1 MKMPGKPYPHLDLA
15 AIRARLA
22 SSRGRT
28 YWRSLEELA
37 ESDGFQEMLEREFP
51 RQAAEWPDDPA
62 GRRQFLKVMGASLAL
77 AGLSACTRQPT
88 ETIMPYVR
96 QPEEVIPGKPLFF
109 ATAVP
114 HTAIAMGVLV
124 ESHLGRPTKVEGNPE
139 HPASLG
145 ATDTLAQASVL
156 DLYDPDR
163 SQTLTYLGDIRP
175 WSGFLGAAREAL
187 ALQVPKA
194 GAGLRFLTG
203 ATTSPTLADQFRTV
217 LQKFPAAKWHRY
229 EPIGRHATLTGARQA
244 FGQPVHTYYQL
255 ANADVILSLDADF
268 LGSGPA
274 GVRYAADF
282 ASRRRVRGS
291 QTAMNRLYVV
301 ESAATP
307 TGAKADHRLPL
318 RASDIE
324 AFAAAVA
331 AGVGAK
337 GVDTSAGAA
346 MTGGPHAKWIAALV
360 KDLQQHPGASVV
372 MPGIHQSPA
381 VHVLA
386 QAINIALGNV
396 GKTVIHTDSLD
407 PNPVDDFDSL
417 HELVSDMEA
426 GKVDMLVIV
435 GGNPVYNAPV
445 DFAFAQRMSKV
456 KLRIHMGLYAD
467 ETSEFCQ
474 WHIPEAHFL
483 ETWSDARGFD
493 GTATIMQPLIMP
505 LYFGRSV
512 HELLA
517 AFGDTPNQT
526 PYEIVKGYWNRQHPG
541 PDFEDW
547 WRKAVHD
554 GIVPNTALPARQV
567 TFKGSAA
574 APAKATQAQGFEIV
588 FRPDPHIFD
597 GRFANNGWL
606 QELPKPMTTL
616 TWDNAAIISPRTAER
631 LNLQNEDLVEL
642 EYRERKVR
650 APIWIQPGQPD
661 DSVTVHLGFGRT
673 RAGRVG
679 NGVGFNAYLL
689 RTSGAPLFDSGLE
702 IVKLGS
708 KFPLAMTQNQHL
720 MEGRAIA
727 ISGNIEEYRTNPAF
741 AKERAEEPPK
751 ELTLYPGFK
760 YDGYAWGM
768 AIDQT
773 ACVGCN
779 ACMIACQAENNISVV
794 GKEQVLMRRAMHWI
808 RVDSYYQGSLDN
820 PEVLFQPLPCMQ
832 CENAPCEL
840 VCPVQA
846 TNHSSEGLNDMVY
859 NRCVG
864 TRYCSNNCPYKVRRF
879 NFFLYADWNTPT
891 LKMQRNPDVS
901 VRSRGVMEKCTYCV
915 QRINEAK
922 IDAEKEGRSVR
933 DGEIQ
938 TACQQVC
945 PAQAI
950 VFGDIN
956 DPSSRVSK
964 LKAEKLNYSL
974 LADLNTRPRTT
985 YLAGLRNPNPEIENS

>member
-1 MKMPGKPYPHLDLA
+1 MKMPGNPYSHLDLA

-22 SSRGRT
+22 SSRGRN

-37 ESDGFQEMLEREFP
+37 GSEGFQELLEREFP
-51 RQAAEWPDDPA
+51 RHAAEWRDDAA
-62 GRRQFLKVMGASLAL
+62 GRRNFLKVMGASLAL

-96 QPEEVIPGKPLFF
+96 QPEEVVPGKPLFF

-114 HTAIAMGVLV
+114 HAAVAIGVLV
-124 ESHLGRPTKVEGNPE
+124 ESHLGRPTKVEGNPD

-145 ATDTLAQASVL
+145 ASDVLTQASVL

-187 ALQVPKA
+187 ALQVPKG

-217 LQKFPAAKWHRY
+217 LQKLPAAKWHRY
-229 EPIGRHATLTGARQA
+229 EPVGRHASLAGARQA
-244 FGQPVHTYYQL
+244 FGEPVHTYYQIV
-255 ANADVILSLDADF
+255 NASVILSLDADF
-268 LGSGPA
+268 LCSGPA
-274 GVRYAADF
+274 SVRYAADF
-282 ASRRRVRGS
+282 ASRRRVRGN

-301 ESAATP
+301 ESTATP
-307 TGAKADHRLPL
+307 TGAKADHRLPM

-337 GVDTSAGAA
+337 GVDTSASNQ
-346 MTGGPHAKWIAALV
+346 MSGGPHAKWIAALV
-360 KDLQQHPGASVV
+360 KDLRQHQGASVV
-372 MPGIHQSPA
+372 IPGDHQSPA

-386 QAINIALGNV
+386 HAINIALGNV

-407 PNPVDDFDSL
+407 PNPVDDFESL
-417 HELVSDMEA
+417 RELVQDMDT

-435 GGNPVYNAPV
+435 GGNPVYDAPA

-456 KLRIHMGLYAD
+456 KLRIHSGLYAD
-467 ETSEFCQ
+467 ETSELCQ
-474 WHIPEAHFL
+474 WHIPQAHFL
-483 ETWSDARGFD
+483 ETWSDARAFD
-493 GTATIMQPLIMP
+493 GTVTIMQPLILP

-526 PYEIVKGYWNRQHPG
+526 PYEIVKGYWNRQRPG

-567 TFKGSAA
+567 TFKGAA
-574 APAKATQAQGFEIV
+574 APAAKPAQAQGFEIV

-606 QELPKPMTTL
+606 QELPKPLTTL
-616 TWDNAAIISPRTAER
+616 TWDNAAIIGPRMAER
-631 LNLQNEDLVEL
+631 LSLQNEDVVEL
-642 EYRERKVR
+642 EYRGRKVR

-661 DSVTVHLGFGRT
+661 NSVTVHLGFGRT

-679 NGVGFNAYLL
+679 NGVGFNAYTL

-702 IVKLGS
+702 IIKLRS
-708 KFPLAMTQNQHL
+708 KFPLATTQNQHL
-720 MEGRAIA
+720 MEGRPIV
-727 ISGNIEEYRTNPAF
+727 ISGNIEEYRKNPHF
-741 AKERAEEPPK
+741 AKELAEEPPK
-751 ELTLYPGFK
+751 ELTIYPGFQ
-760 YDGYAWGM
+760 YEGYAWGM

-779 ACMIACQAENNISVV
+779 ACMIACQAENNIPVV
-794 GKEQVLMRRAMHWI
+794 GKEQVLMRRSMHWI
-808 RVDSYYQGSLDN
+808 RVDSYYQGGMDN
-820 PEVLFQPLPCMQ
+820 PETHFQPLPCMH

-879 NFFLYADWNTPT
+879 NFFLYSDWNTPS
-891 LKMQRNPDVS
+891 LKLQRNPDVS

-922 IDAEKEGRSVR
+922 IDAEKENRRVH

-956 DPSSRVSK
+956 DPSSRVAK
-964 LKAEKLNYSL
+964 LKAEQLNYPL
-974 LADLNTRPRTT
+974 LAELNTRPRTT
-985 YLAGLRNPNPEIENS
+985 YLAALRNPNPEIENA

>member
-1 MKMPGKPYPHLDLA
+1 MRMPGKPYPHLDLA
-15 AIRARLA
+15 TIRARLA
-22 SSRGRT
+22 ASRGKN

-37 ESDGFQEMLEREFP
+37 ESEGFQELLEREFP
-51 RQAAEWPDDPA
+51 RHAAEWRDDAA

-96 QPEEVIPGKPLFF
+96 QPEEVIPGRPLFF

-114 HTAIAMGVLV
+114 HAAIAMGVLV

-145 ATDTLAQASVL
+145 ATDAMAQASVL

-187 ALQVPKA
+187 ASQTA
-194 GAGLRFLTG
+194 NGGAGLRFLTG

-217 LQKFPAAKWHRY
+217 LKKFPAAKWHRY
-229 EPIGRHATLTGARQA
+229 EPVGRHASLAGARQA
-244 FGQPVHTYYQL
+244 FGEPVHTYYRI
-255 ANADVILSLDADF
+255 ANANVILSLDADF
-268 LGSGPA
+268 LCSGPA
-274 GVRYAADF
+274 SVRYAADF

-291 QTAMNRLYVV
+291 RTAMNRLYAV
-301 ESAATP
+301 ESTATP
-307 TGAKADHRLPL
+307 TGAKADHRLPM
-318 RASDIE
+318 RAAEIE
-324 AFAAAVA
+324 AVAASVA

-337 GVDTSAGAA
+337 GVDTSAGGRMA
-346 MTGGPHAKWIAALV
+346 GGPHAKWIAALV
-360 KDLQQHPGASVV
+360 KDLGQHRGASVV
-372 MPGIHQSPA
+372 IPGDQQSPA

-386 QAINIALGNV
+386 HAINIALGNV

-417 HELVSDMEA
+417 HELVQDIDS

-445 DFAFAQRMSKV
+445 DFAFAKRLAKV
-456 KLRIHMGLYAD
+456 KLRIHLGLYAD
-467 ETSEFCQ
+467 ETSELCQ

-483 ETWSDARGFD
+483 ETWSDARAFD
-493 GTATIMQPLIMP
+493 GTTTIMQPLILP

-517 AFGDTPNQT
+517 AFGDNPNQT
-526 PYEIVKGYWNRQHPG
+526 PYEIVKGYWNREHPS

-554 GIVPNTALPARQV
+554 GILPNTALPERAV
-567 TFKGSAA
+567 TFKGAA
-574 APAKATQAQGFEIV
+574 MPPAKPAQAHGFEIV

-606 QELPKPMTTL
+606 QELPKPITTL
-616 TWDNAAIISPRTAER
+616 TWDNAAIISPRMAER

-642 EYRERKVR
+642 ECRGRKVR
-650 APIWIQPGQPD
+650 APVWMQPGHAD

-673 RAGRVG
+673 SAGRVG
-679 NGVGFNAYLL
+679 NGVGFNAYAL
-689 RTSGAPLFDSGLE
+689 RTSDAPLFDSGVE
-702 IVKLGS
+702 IVKVGS
-708 KFPLAMTQNQHL
+708 KFPLATTQNHHA
-720 MEGRAIA
+720 MEGRAIV
-727 ISGNIEEYRTNPAF
+727 ISGNIEEYRKNPSF
-741 AKERAEEPPK
+741 AKEQAEEPPK
-751 ELTLYPGFK
+751 ELTIYPGFK
-760 YDGYAWGM
+760 YEGYAWGM
-768 AIDQT
+768 SIDQT

-808 RVDSYYQGSLDN
+808 RVDSYYQGSMDN
-820 PEVLFQPLPCMQ
+820 PETHFQPLPCMQ

-846 TNHSSEGLNDMVY
+846 TNHSAEGLNDMVY

-879 NFFLYADWNTPT
+879 NFFLYSDWDTPSFK
-891 LKMQRNPDVS
+891 LQRNPDVS

-922 IDAEKEGRSVR
+922 IDAEKDGRRVH

-956 DPSSRVSK
+956 DPQSRVSG
-964 LKAEKLNYSL
+964 LKAEPLNYSL
-974 LADLNTRPRTT
+974 MAELNTRPRTT
-985 YLAGLRNPNPEIENS
+985 YLAALRNPNPEIENS

>member
-22 SSRGRT
+22 SSRGRS

-37 ESDGFQEMLEREFP
+37 ESDGFQELLEREFP
-51 RQAAEWPDDPA
+51 RQAAEWPNDDA
-62 GRRQFLKVMGASLAL
+62 GRRHFLKVMGASLAL

-114 HTAIAMGVLV
+114 HSAIAMGVLV

-145 ATDTLAQASVL
+145 ATDALAQASVL

-203 ATTSPTLADQFRTV
+203 ATTSPTLADQFHTV
-217 LQKFPAAKWHRY
+217 LQKLPAARWHRY
-229 EPIGRHATLTGARQA
+229 EPVGRHASLAGARQA
-244 FGQPVHTYYQL
+244 FGEPVHTYYQI
-255 ANADVILSLDADF
+255 ASADVILSLDADF
-268 LGSGPA
+268 LCSGPA
-274 GVRYAADF
+274 SVRYAADF
-282 ASRRRVRGS
+282 ASRRRVRGN

-301 ESAATP
+301 ESAVTP

-337 GVDTSAGAA
+337 GADTSAGSQMAA
-346 MTGGPHAKWIAALV
+346 GPHAKWIAALV
-360 KDLQQHPGASVV
+360 KDLRQHQGTSVV
-372 MPGIHQSPA
+372 IPGDYQSPA

-386 QAINIALGNV
+386 HAINLALGNV

-407 PNPVDDFDSL
+407 PNPVDDFESL

-689 RTSGAPLFDSGLE
+689 RTSGAPFFDSGLE

-985 YLAGLRNPNPEIENS
+985 YLAALRNPNPEIENS